1 MTQRKII
8 HVDCDCFYAAIE
20 MRDNPSLAQKPLA
33 VGGSADRRGVI
44 ATCNYEARA
53 YGVRSAMSSRHAL
66 KLCPDLTIVKP
77 RMDAYKEASK
87 EIQSI
92 FRDYTDLIE
101 PLSLD
106 EAYLDV
112 SDSPHF
118 GGSATRIAQD
128 IRRRVSN
135 QLHITVSAGV
145 APNKFLAKIASDW
158 KKPNGLFVITP
169 DQVEDFVSILP
180 VKKLH
185 GVGKVTADKLAR
197 MGIEDCLQLR
207 EWNKL
212 ALVREFGS
220 FGERLW
226 SLARGIDDRVVQNDS
241 RRQSISVEN
250 TYDVDLPDLS
260 SCLAKLPELMETLAG
275 RIARIDSSYRAG
287 KPFVKVKFHDF
298 TQTTLEQAGAGRDLE
313 SYQQLMTQAFNR
325 GGKPVRLLGIGVR
338 LLDLSSGNEQLELSW
353 WAPQYVGGGLPPMAV
368 CQSTKMLNVS
378 RLSGAS
384 RIVAPPLPHL
394 DLQRFRG
401 LSVRQDLRRVAP
413 HPWSALAGIP
423 AATPDHCGSVRSGSV
438 PVRWLLPPG
447 PAPTDA

>member
-20 MRDNPSLAQKPLA
+20 MRDNPSLAGKPMA

-53 YGVRSAMSSRHAL
+53 FGVRSAMSSRHAL
-66 KLCPDLTIVKP
+66 SLCPELLIVKP

-87 EIQSI
+87 DIQAI

-118 GGSATRIAQD
+118 AGSATRIAQD
-128 IRRRVSN
+128 IRRRVSK

-169 DQVEDFVSILP
+169 DQVEDFVAGLP
-180 VKKLH
+180 VSKLH
-185 GVGKVTADKLAR
+185 GVGKVTADKLGR
-197 MGIEDCLQLR
+197 LGIVDCLQLR
-207 EWNKL
+207 EWSKL

-226 SLARGIDDRVVQNDS
+226 GLARGIDERLVHNDS
-241 RRQSISVEN
+241 RRQSVSVEH
-250 TYDVDLPDLS
+250 TYDADLPDLA
-260 SCLAKLPELMETLAG
+260 SCLEKLPELMESLAG
-275 RIARIDSSYRAG
+275 RIARLDSSYRPG

-313 SYQQLMTQAFNR
+313 SYRQLLSQAFAR
-325 GGKPVRLLGIGVR
+325 GERPVRLLGIGVR
-338 LLDLSSGNEQLELSW
+338 LQDLRGGHEQLELF
-353 WAPQYVGGGLPPMAV
+353 
-368 CQSTKMLNVS
+368 S
-378 RLSGAS
+378 R
-384 RIVAPPLPHL
+384 
-394 DLQRFRG
+394 
-401 LSVRQDLRRVAP
+401 
-413 HPWSALAGIP
+413 
-423 AATPDHCGSVRSGSV
+423 
-438 PVRWLLPPG
+438 
-447 PAPTDA
+447 